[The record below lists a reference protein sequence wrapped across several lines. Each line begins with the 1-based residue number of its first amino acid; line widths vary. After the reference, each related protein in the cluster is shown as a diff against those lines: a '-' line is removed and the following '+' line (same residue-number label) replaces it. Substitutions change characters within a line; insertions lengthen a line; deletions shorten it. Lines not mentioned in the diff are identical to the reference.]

1 VGSGNAGG
9 ESEAII
15 GRWLARRGRRDDVV
29 IATTVGMAGGPTQPK
44 GLTRDKIR
52 QGVEASLARLQT
64 DHIDLYY
71 AHEGDA
77 ETPLT
82 ETMAAFDELVR
93 EGKVRAIAASNYSAE
108 RLREALDVSA
118 KHGFARCEA
127 LQPNDNLMERD
138 EYEGDVADLCVE
150 EGLGVAPP
158 FALARGFLTGKYRP
172 DTPRHAVRRRD
183 FGELPQRPRLGGSGR
198 SG

>member
-52 QGVEASLARLQT
+52 QGVEAS
-64 DHIDLYY
+64 
-71 AHEGDA
+71 
-77 ETPLT
+77 LT